1 MLALQNFDS
10 SFLLL
15 QGFYLWDPFAA
26 GVALSSMRHGE
37 TGSSNNE
44 FAELEYMNITVVTSN
59 KPYGVRDDGSNPF
72 FDGRTTPKFGLKEGG
87 VHSGHLET
95 GIRDPFCLV
104 PGSNR
109 GRCQVI

>member
-1 MLALQNFDS
+1 MLALQDVDS
-10 SFLLL
+10 SLFRV

-26 GVALSSMRHGE
+26 GVALSSMRRGE

-59 KPYGVRDDGSNPF
+59 KPYGVRDGSNPF
-72 FDGRTTPKFGLKEGG
+72 FDGRTTPKFGLQEGG
-87 VHSGHLET
+87 VHSGHVET

-109 GRCQVI
+109 GRCQV